1 VKKQKLG
8 WRSIQ
13 KLNVNELKP
22 ADLERLVERC
32 TFDIVFYVEEVILRP
47 YNLATGTNHFITC
60 QQKDALVK
68 LMDLVHDKRRGLRKD
83 ILGMSIISGKG
94 TGKDAFT
101 SWAIKWFM
109 FCFLKPKIPCV
120 SVSADQLDKVL
131 WSELALWNS
140 HADDK
145 DFFVLQTDKFFRK
158 DVEDNVRGKI
168 WFAFKKAANPKMAL
182 NEQVEGLQGMH
193 ADYMLQIVDE
203 GSGVL
208 QPVYEALENNQT
220 GFCNLMLVIFNPMHA
235 TGYAI
240 DTQYK
245 NSDRWIA
252 LRWNAEDSEITNK
265 DNHRRIAEDYGKD
278 SNAYRMNVLGLP
290 PLFDEKTL
298 INPDWVMGAVDRK
311 IDVLP
316 GTSLRM
322 SVDCGGGGDKS
333 IIAQARGNKVYP
345 FKRNNSS
352 ESQELVNW
360 VGHEIDTEQP
370 DQVGVD
376 TIGIGW
382 AVEGALRDKKG
393 SIIEAY
399 DCRRT
404 ADDPERFENK
414 RAEMYWRLRE
424 QFERGTISIPDDY
437 DLKLQLMSI
446 KYEPNKK
453 GLTQIM
459 EKKKL
464 KKEIGS
470 SPDEADALAMLYFRD
485 QNRTSLRRTSS
496 EPPKKQRGG
505 FFAT

>member
-1 VKKQKLG
+1 VKKQKLD
-8 WRSIQ
+8 WRNIQ

-47 YNLATGTNHFITC
+47 YNLATGTNHFITY

-68 LMDLVHDKRRGLRKD
+68 LMDLVHDKRMGLRKD

-101 SWAIKWFM
+101 SWVIKWFM

-131 WSELALWNS
+131 WSELAMWNS

-182 NEQVEGLQGMH
+182 NEQVEGLQGIH

-265 DNHRRIAEDYGKD
+265 ENHCRIAEDYGKD

-298 INPDWVMGAVDRK
+298 INPDWVRNAIDKK
-311 IDVLP
+311 IDFFLDTPLV
-316 GTSLRM
+316 M
-322 SVDCGGGGDKS
+322 AMDCGGGGDRS
-333 IIAQARGNKVYP
+333 IIASRRGNKVYP
-345 FKRNNSS
+345 FERNNSD

-360 VGHEIDTEQP
+360 AGFQIEIHNP
-370 DQVGVD
+370 DSFGVD

-424 QFERGTISIPDDY
+424 QFEKGTISIPDDP
-437 DLKLQLMSI
+437 DLIIQLICI
-446 KYEPNKK
+446 KYEPNKR
-453 GLTQIM
+453 GLIQIW

-464 KKEIGS
+464 KKDIGG
-470 SPDEADALAMLYFRD
+470 SPDEADALAMLYFNNNDRY
-485 QNRTSLRRTSS
+485 SLKRTSS